1 MVKVFGPDHLL
12 LKCSILLLIGMGVFF
27 YTATSTYNLSAD
39 AKLKGEMLRA
49 IVAPYDGY
57 IDSTHARAGDRVI
70 ENEVLVTLD
79 IRDFTLEKLKWL
91 SQVEKLKR
99 QRQEALADRDR
110 AGLNV
115 ISAQLDQAEIQL
127 ELVEKRIE
135 RASLKSPFDGTV
147 VSGDL
152 SQRLGGTVSLGDLL
166 FEISPLDDYR
176 VDLMIKENRIADIEI
191 GQTGLLYLSAI
202 PEKPYD
208 FKIIRITPTTVPED
222 KQTFFMVEAELIEFD
237 KELQIGME
245 GIAQVEIDERKLI
258 SIWSRDFVDWLR
270 LQFWSLSN

>member
-1 MVKVFGPDHLL
+1 V
-12 LKCSILLLIGMGVFF
+12 
-27 YTATSTYNLSAD
+27 
-39 AKLKGEMLRA
+39 
-49 IVAPYDGY
+49 
-57 IDSTHARAGDRVI
+57 
-70 ENEVLVTLD
+70 
-79 IRDFTLEKLKWL
+79 
-91 SQVEKLKR
+91 SQ
-99 QRQEALADRDR
+99 
-110 AGLNV
+110 
-115 ISAQLDQAEIQL
+115 
-127 ELVEKRIE
+127 
-135 RASLKSPFDGTV
+135 
-147 VSGDL
+147 
-152 SQRLGGTVSLGDLL
+152 GDLL

-176 VDLMIKENRIADIEI
+176 IDLKIKENRIADIQI

-270 LQFWSLSN
+270 LKFWSLSN